1 LDQIPP
7 EVWQVDWN
15 VNSQAVGSPEASLHY
30 LAPYVFKVAISNS
43 RIIKVEN
50 NTVFFRY
57 SKPRSR
63 RLRTMALDALEFI
76 RRFLQ
81 HVLPTGFMKIRYY
94 GFMNPNCSVPFEKV
108 STLIQMA
115 YAFAL
120 KMPDYPEKPLL
131 SLTCPT
137 CGGTLQY
144 LASFPRFLRPPT
156 TLDSS

>member
-1 LDQIPP
+1 
-7 EVWQVDWN
+7 
-15 VNSQAVGSPEASLHY
+15 
-30 LAPYVFKVAISNS
+30 
-43 RIIKVEN
+43 
-50 NTVFFRY
+50 
-57 SKPRSR
+57 
-63 RLRTMALDALEFI
+63 MALDSLEFI

-120 KMPDYPEKPLL
+120 EMPDYPERPLL

-137 CGGTLQY
+137 CGGPLQY
-144 LASFPRFLRPPT
+144 LASFSRFLRPPT

>member
-1 LDQIPP
+1 MTGWYDKTI
-7 EVWQVDWN
+7 
-15 VNSQAVGSPEASLHY
+15 QAL
-30 LAPYVFKVAISNS
+30 
-43 RIIKVEN
+43 IKVEN
-50 NTVFFRY
+50 NTVFFQY
-57 SKPRSR
+57 AKPTSR
-63 RLRTMALDALEFI
+63 RLRTMSLNALEFI

-81 HVLPTGFMKIRYY
+81 HVLPT

-120 KMPDYPEKPLL
+120 EMPDYPERPLL

-137 CGGTLQY
+137 CGGPLQY
-144 LASFPRFLRPPT
+144 LASFSRFLRPPT